1 MMQNKAPPVV
11 SCPRCGKEMQW
22 DVNNRYRPFCSERC
36 KLIDL
41 GKWASEDYRIEQRE
55 QDSSEPDYQA

>member
-1 MMQNKAPPVV
+1 MMQNKTPPVV

-55 QDSSEPDYQA
+55 QDLSEPDYQA